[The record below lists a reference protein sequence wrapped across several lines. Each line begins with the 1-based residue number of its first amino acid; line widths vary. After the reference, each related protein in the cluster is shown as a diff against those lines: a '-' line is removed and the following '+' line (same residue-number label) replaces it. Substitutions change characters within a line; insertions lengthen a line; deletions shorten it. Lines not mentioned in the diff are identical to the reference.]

1 VGEEGRKGWERGSE
15 VKILTVKEIAER
27 LGVSRQAVE
36 YRIKRGHFGPPA
48 VRLGSTQGWT
58 EEQVLNF
65 KVLKKIRDKA
75 KAKLASLPD
84 PEAESA
90 KEPEPDPGSLKIQA
104 DNYSAPF

>member
-1 VGEEGRKGWERGSE
+1 M
-15 VKILTVKEIAER
+15 KILTVKEIAER

-48 VRLGSTQGWT
+48 VCLGSTQGWT

-75 KAKLASLPD
+75 KAKLASLPA
-84 PEAESA
+84 PAELQ
-90 KEPEPDPGSLKIQA
+90 EPEPDPGSLKIQA
-104 DNYSAPF
+104 DNYNAPF